1 MDDGP
6 THSGMSVP
14 GTPCKGQ
21 DGTSV
26 KRELYRNATGHE
38 VWRIYEERPDGS
50 FLVLHEDVASDHDA
64 AWMMDAARHGGDK
77 ADRLESERFKS
88 FDAQHPRSCLPV
100 QPVKPVPCSA
110 ER

>member
-26 KRELYRNATGHE
+26 KRELYRNADGHE
-38 VWRIYEERPDGS
+38 VWRIYEERADGS
-50 FLVLHEDVASDHDA
+50 FLILHEDVASDHDMT
-64 AWMMDAARHGGDK
+64 WLMDAAR
-77 ADRLESERFKS
+77 A
-88 FDAQHPRSCLPV
+88 AQ
-100 QPVKPVPCSA
+100 SA
-110 ER
+110 PGSVRQ